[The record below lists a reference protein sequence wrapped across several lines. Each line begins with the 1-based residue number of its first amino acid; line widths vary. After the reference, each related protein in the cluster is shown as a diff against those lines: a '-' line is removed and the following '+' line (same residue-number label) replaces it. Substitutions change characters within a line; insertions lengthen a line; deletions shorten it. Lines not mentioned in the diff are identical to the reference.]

1 MRELKPKLMMAD
13 SGRRRRGS
21 GGFWSFLSFLIIF
34 GIGVYI
40 GTKLDDLGIIDGGGE
55 EVKRVIT
62 EEGKKDYNE
71 KKDEASNG
79 DITAQTGQD
88 SITTKEPA
96 VIISEKLES
105 GLSENIDDSSDA
117 GGSGL
122 TFLDPEGIT
131 GRIGDV
137 DEGEGVEKAFI
148 DQERDPAETE
158 RDKKRETVGSASGR
172 YTLQIAAFARTE
184 DAREAVKDYRAKGYN
199 AYTVEVQNSKG
210 EKWNL
215 VKIGNF
221 TSIEEAWNH
230 SGVFKRREGKEA
242 YVETLSQAT
251 AVNESW
257 DKGQKKDQSATDPNI
272 P

>member
-1 MRELKPKLMMAD
+1 MRELKPKLMIAD

-40 GTKLDDLGIIDGGGE
+40 GTKLDDFGITDGGRDQ
-55 EVKRVIT
+55 VKRAII
-62 EEGKKDYNE
+62 EEEKRDYSE

-79 DITAQTGQD
+79 DVTAYRGQD
-88 SITTKEPA
+88 STTTKEPA

-105 GLSENIDDSSDA
+105 GLSEDIDDSDD
-117 GGSGL
+117 GTDSGL
-122 TFLDPEGIT
+122 TSLDPEGIT
-131 GRIGDV
+131 GRIDDG
-137 DEGEGVEKAFI
+137 EEGVEETFSN
-148 DQERDPAETE
+148 QESGPAETD
-158 RDKKRETVGSASGR
+158 RDEKRETEGSGSGR
-172 YTLQIAAFARTE
+172 YTLQIAAFARSE
-184 DAREAVKDYRAKGYN
+184 DAQEAVRDYRDNGYN
-199 AYTVEVQNSKG
+199 AYTVEVENSKG

-215 VKIGNF
+215 VKIGKF
-221 TSIEEAWNH
+221 SSIEEAWNH
-230 SGVFKRREGKEA
+230 SAVFKRREGKEA

-257 DKGQKKDQSATDPNI
+257 DKGQKKDQSTTDPNA